1 MLKNL
6 KFVLEGKKIDKAKLK
21 AKIAELGGKVTSTVS
36 QSVAAVI
43 ADEGK
48 RAKLFSLNG
57 QIRVVLA

>member
-43 ADEGK
+43 ADEG
-48 RAKLFSLNG
+48 RREPNSFL
-57 QIRVVLA
+57 

>member
-6 KFVLEGKKIDKAKLK
+6 KFVLEGKKIDKANLK

-43 ADEGK
+43 ADEG
-48 RAKLFSLNG
+48 RREPNSFL
-57 QIRVVLA
+57 